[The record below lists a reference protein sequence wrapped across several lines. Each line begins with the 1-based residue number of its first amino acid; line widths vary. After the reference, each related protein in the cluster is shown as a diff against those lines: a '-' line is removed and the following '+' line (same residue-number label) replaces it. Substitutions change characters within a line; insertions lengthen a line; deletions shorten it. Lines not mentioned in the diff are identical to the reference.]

1 MGIAKRSPLFP
12 PPFKVRLA
20 DTLVEKKIVADSRMV
35 TPKLEDQQAAIR
47 CREEILIHLAYLY
60 YKQEEIVTIPANLQ
74 TDIAQLF
81 DSESQ
86 ALTAAK
92 ELLERLYRLGEI
104 TRICEQS
111 SLGKLLPGALYI
123 HVTAL
128 EKMDILL
135 RLQERCARDIAG
147 DIRQATVIKFNLDKP
162 KISYLFYPEFDSD
175 PHPILEG
182 SIQVDMCLCQRQYR
196 DYSTSN
202 NPPILHRKDAFVT
215 PDYPYYED
223 FAQLTREEEE
233 LGLLDKRT
241 GVSIGTL
248 QNWLECLEDYGV
260 EIDNHHVIQQPDFV
274 RKPFIPKIERH
285 KAAMVRKD
293 LSRPVR
299 LALEAELFTED
310 TTFFDYGC
318 GYGGDIQRIAE
329 RGYTSSGWDPYYRP
343 DVELASAEIVN
354 LGYVINVIECQRE
367 RRETLLRAWN
377 LTQNVL
383 LVSAQVLINHSQEG
397 QVVYSDGIITKRHTF
412 QKYYEQEE
420 LKAYI
425 DRVLEVDAVPVAL
438 GIYFVFREVS
448 QAESFR
454 ASRFYSRATTPR
466 VRVPDKQFADYQEL
480 LAPLME
486 FVTQRGRLPVKGELG
501 SEADILGEFHHYRR
515 AFDVVLQV
523 TDREEWDA
531 IADKRRQDLLV
542 YLALTHFS
550 GRPKMHHFS
559 PAVKNDIKG
568 LLGSYK
574 SACVLA
580 DQMLFSIGNLNFIAK
595 CCENS
600 AIGKKR
606 LQSFSVHVNYLASLD
621 PRLRL
626 YEGCANRTIGRLHD
640 ATVIKFHLQVPK
652 ISYLFYPEFE
662 SDPHPV
668 LRTCMAIDLRDLS
681 VSYESYKY
689 VKNPPILHQK
699 HLLVG
704 SDYPNYEKFARL
716 GKLEEEW
723 GLLDDLKAVSKRQ
736 EWLQCLEEHCAV
748 IHNYRLYWRKDADP
762 YRLKVLKA
770 AVNSRRQR
778 SKKS

>member
-1 MGIAKRSPLFP
+1 M
-12 PPFKVRLA
+12 V
-20 DTLVEKKIVADSRMV
+20 DSRIV
-35 TPKLEDQQAAIR
+35 NPKPEDRKAAIR
-47 CREEILIHLAYLY
+47 CCQDLLIQLAYRCY
-60 YKQEEIVTIPANLQ
+60 CQQDATPTIPPDLQ
-74 TDIAQLF
+74 GAIAQLF
-81 DSESQ
+81 DSNLQ
-86 ALTAAK
+86 AIEAANR
-92 ELLERLYRLGEI
+92 LLDRLYQVSEI
-104 TRICEQS
+104 YRICEQS
-111 SLGKLLPGALYI
+111 PIGKLLPGALYI
-123 HVTAL
+123 HVSAL
-128 EKMDILL
+128 ENLDPLL
-135 RLQERCARDIAG
+135 RLGERCARDIAG
-147 DIRQATVIKFNLDKP
+147 DIGDVTLVKFNLEKP
-162 KISYLFYPEFDSD
+162 KLSYLFYPEFDSD
-175 PHPILEG
+175 PHPILDG
-182 SIQVDMCLCQRQYR
+182 SIQVDLRLRQSQYR

-215 PDYPYYED
+215 PDYPYYEE

-241 GVSIGTL
+241 GLSIGTL
-248 QNWLECLEDYGV
+248 QNWLDCLEERGV
-260 EIDNHHVIQQPDFV
+260 EIDNHHVIQRPDFI
-274 RKPFIPKIERH
+274 RKPFVPKIERH

-299 LALEAELFTED
+299 LAVEAEFFTPD
-310 TTFFDYGC
+310 TTFFDCGC
-318 GYGGDIQRIAE
+318 GYGGDIRRIAE
-329 RGYTSSGWDPYYRP
+329 RGCISSGWDPYYRP
-343 DVELASAEIVN
+343 DVPLASADIVN
-354 LGYVINVIECQRE
+354 LGYVINVIECQAE
-367 RRETLLRAWN
+367 RRETLIKAWE
-377 LTQNVL
+377 LTQKIL
-383 LVSAQVLINHSQEG
+383 LVAAQVLINHRQEG
-397 QVVYSDGIITKRHTF
+397 QVVYGDGIITKRNTF

-425 DRVLEVDAVPVAL
+425 DQVLGVDAVPVAL
-438 GIYFVFREVS
+438 GIYFVFRDAS

-454 ASRFYSRATTPR
+454 ASRFYSRAATPK
-466 VRVPDKQFADYQEL
+466 VRLPDKKFADYQEL

-486 FVTQRGRLPVKGELG
+486 FVTQRGRLPVKGELT
-501 SEADILGEFHHYRR
+501 SESEILREFRHYRR

-531 IADKRRQDLLV
+531 IADKRCQDLLV
-542 YLALTHFS
+542 YIALTHFS
-550 GRPKMHHFS
+550 RRPQMRNF
-559 PAVKNDIKG
+559 PPLVKNDIKG

-580 DQMLFSIGNLNFIAK
+580 DQMLFSIGDLNFIAK

-606 LQSFSVHVNYLASLD
+606 PYSFSVHVTYLASLD

-652 ISYLFYPEFE
+652 ISYLFYPDFD

-704 SDYPNYEKFARL
+704 SDYPNYEKFSRL
-716 GKLEEEW
+716 GKLEEDW
-723 GLLDDLKAVSKRQ
+723 GLLDDLAAVSKRQ
-736 EWLQCLEEHCAV
+736 EWLQCLEENCAT

-770 AVNSRRQR
+770 AVQTRRQR
-778 SKKS
+778 NKKTEEAAIKPSHQAETIDRS